1 MLDEKE
7 RFERHLKI
15 SDTLSE
21 TAVSIGKWLLS
32 SLLATNGAGVW
43 AASSS
48 AERNTGA
55 FLTAGWL
62 FSAGL
67 AFAIAAGMVT
77 WLFWN
82 SAARW
87 HGHVVDQMLIKY
99 PWNEIHQ
106 AQLEKDFGPHSERQG
121 RIGEWS
127 KRLTVGSAVC
137 LALGCASLF
146 WPWKGL
152 P

>member
-48 AERNTGA
+48 AERDTGA

-82 SAARW
+82 SATKW
-87 HGHVVDQMLIKY
+87 HGHVVDKLLINY
-99 PWNEIHQ
+99 PWNEN
-106 AQLEKDFGPHSERQG
+106 AEAELKKEFGPYSKWRKVLSWLSQG
-121 RIGEWS
+121 
-127 KRLTVGSAVC
+127 LTLGSAVC
-137 LALGCASLF
+137 LALGSASLF
-146 WPWKGL
+146 WR
-152 P
+152 